1 MGRSRTRWARCD
13 PRESGSSGERGDVLI
28 PERQA
33 CSGTPGWARTGLIAF
48 VSGLL
53 VTLGAC
59 GPDRS
64 VQRAQGKLKHL
75 IFIMQ
80 ENRSFDSYF
89 GTYPGADGIPAKD
102 GHFTVC
108 LPDPR
113 AKHCVKPFH
122 DPSAVNAGG
131 PHDEEAAADDV
142 SHGAMDGFVRSLRV
156 GNFAFCNRFPFDPGC
171 THVQKFQKRPDVM
184 GYHDARELPN
194 YWAYA
199 ARFVLQDRMFESAF
213 SWSLPSHLFFVS
225 AWSANCMSAT
235 DPSSCR
241 SDLLQPGHESGVSK
255 SGPKTPFAW
264 TDLTYLL
271 HRAGV
276 SWGYYVGNGTD
287 LTCLED
293 RIACTLRGTPGEG
306 TPAIWNPL
314 PNFTTVR
321 EGGQLD
327 NIRKVSGFLK
337 AASDGTLPGV
347 SWVVPDGEHSEHPP
361 SSIVDGQTYVTQ
373 LINAVMTGPNWDTSA
388 IFLAWDDW
396 GGFYDHVVPPRVDV
410 NGYGLRVPGLVISP
424 WAKAGYIDR
433 QTLSFDAYLKLVEDL
448 FLGGQRLDPA
458 TDGRPDPR
466 PYVRENAPILGDL
479 LADFDF
485 TQTPLPPLIL
495 PEHPR
500 PGPASTPGG

>member
-1 MGRSRTRWARCD
+1 MGRWT
-13 PRESGSSGERGDVLI
+13 GSSG
-28 PERQA
+28 A
-33 CSGTPGWARTGLIAF
+33 SGWGTSRSATGSHSTPAVRTSRSSRSDQTSWATT
-48 VSGLL
+48 
-53 VTLGAC
+53 TLGSC
-59 GPDRS
+59 RTTGPTW
-64 VQRAQGKLKHL
+64 RA
-75 IFIMQ
+75 
-80 ENRSFDSYF
+80 S
-89 GTYPGADGIPAKD
+89 
-102 GHFTVC
+102 C
-108 LPDPR
+108 
-113 AKHCVKPFH
+113 
-122 DPSAVNAGG
+122 
-131 PHDEEAAADDV
+131 
-142 SHGAMDGFVRSLRV
+142 
-156 GNFAFCNRFPFDPGC
+156 
-171 THVQKFQKRPDVM
+171 
-184 GYHDARELPN
+184 
-194 YWAYA
+194 
-199 ARFVLQDRMFESAF
+199 
-213 SWSLPSHLFFVS
+213 
-225 AWSANCMSAT
+225 CMSAT

-337 AASDGTLPGV
+337 AARDGTLPAV

-373 LINAVMTGPNWDTSA
+373 LINADMTGPNWDTSA

-410 NGYGLRVPGLVISP
+410 
-424 WAKAGYIDR
+424 
-433 QTLSFDAYLKLVEDL
+433 
-448 FLGGQRLDPA
+448 
-458 TDGRPDPR
+458 
-466 PYVRENAPILGDL
+466 
-479 LADFDF
+479 
-485 TQTPLPPLIL
+485 
-495 PEHPR
+495 
-500 PGPASTPGG
+500 